1 MVKKEVYKKNK
12 IYYFIYIGSGFMES
26 NKMKNIISTNR
37 KRKKLTQEDLASL
50 VGVSK
55 SVVSKWELGMRF
67 PDITLIPVLA
77 EILEVSIEEFFSGI
91 PSKREKIVIYDEV
104 LISSFKKNILF
115 SIIMIIAPLFC
126 MIGTLVK
133 SLELFFLLLG
143 AGIVLAIIGIIR
155 VLENT
160 KKLKEII
167 VRESN
172 KPKYS
177 IIYKNY
183 LIMILFILF
192 VEVFVLLSYF
202 ASNHMILFSTILYV
216 LFLVFTVLS
225 FIDIGFEVMI
235 KRFVILLIPS
245 IILLILSLLLMI
257 LISPFPYC
265 ILMLFSQ
272 IINFIMFSIQNNY
285 VK

>member
-1 MVKKEVYKKNK
+1 
-12 IYYFIYIGSGFMES
+12 MES